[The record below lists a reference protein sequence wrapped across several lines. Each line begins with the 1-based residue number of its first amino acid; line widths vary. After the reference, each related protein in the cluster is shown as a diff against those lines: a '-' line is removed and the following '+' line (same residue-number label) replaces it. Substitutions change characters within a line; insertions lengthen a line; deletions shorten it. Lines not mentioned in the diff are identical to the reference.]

1 MMISKKMQDELNK
14 QVNAELYASYLYL
27 AMSAY
32 FEDVNFG
39 GFAKWMKAQSSE
51 EYGHAMKIY
60 DYLTRVGAKVELDSI
75 QKPKLEWS
83 SALEAFEDALEH
95 EKKVTKMIDDLTNL
109 AIEEKDHSTNI
120 FLHWFVEEQVEE
132 VDTAQNIVDTLNMI
146 GDNKS
151 ALFMYDRQTG
161 SREG

>member
-1 MMISKKMQDELNK
+1 
-14 QVNAELYASYLYL
+14 
-27 AMSAY
+27 
-32 FEDVNFG
+32 
-39 GFAKWMKAQSSE
+39 
-51 EYGHAMKIY
+51 
-60 DYLTRVGAKVELDSI
+60 
-75 QKPKLEWS
+75 
-83 SALEAFEDALEH
+83 
-95 EKKVTKMIDDLTNL
+95 MIDDLTNL

-151 ALFMYDRQTG
+151 ALFMYDRQMG